1 MSERTN
7 PTTIQILQVIEQFLE
22 KRDIT
27 IPDPNRTGE
36 ADEARLFGD
45 AYRELET
52 SIDAIIRKRNR
63 ILFEKRG
70 QLIREREELP
80 ETLATL
86 AESMEGQIDLINE
99 LLKET
104 NA

>member
-1 MSERTN
+1 MSERIN

-27 IPDPNRTGE
+27 IPDPNRMGE

-52 SIDAIIRKRNR
+52 SIDRIIKERNKSLLKHR
-63 ILFEKRG
+63 AK
-70 QLIREREELP
+70 LIREREELP
-80 ETLATL
+80 ETLAAL

-104 NA
+104 NT